1 MTLSWTSLLVTL
13 ASVAATDP
21 APPRPF
27 HFENDITPILTRY
40 QCNTSG
46 CHGGA
51 EGQNGFKLS
60 VFGFDAPADYAALVK
75 EARGRRVQFSA
86 VDNSLLLRKASGS
99 MPHGGGSRIRVGSK
113 EYEMLRGWLR
123 AGAPFGD
130 PAAPRVVKLSVEP
143 TERVMAMNATQPLRV
158 TARFSDGYET
168 DVTGWAK
175 FQTNNDSVAAVNDD
189 GLVTAGTVPGEVAVM
204 ASYLNNVVAFR
215 AIVPRTGKVA
225 FPTLDESN
233 PVDKHVNARLRK
245 LNLLPSPPA
254 DDATFLRRVYLDV
267 IGTLPTLA
275 ETKSFLAD
283 KRTDRRT
290 KLIDQL
296 LERPEYADAQAL
308 VWADILRIDRE
319 SLGPKRAQAYQRW
332 LTRSFAANKPFDRFV
347 RELVLAEGSL
357 DEVAPA
363 NFYKAIAKPNEM
375 ASAIA
380 QNFLGIRIACAQC
393 HHHPYDRW
401 SQDDYFGMVGFF
413 APLSLR
419 KTDRGEVLEAVGD
432 PVTKNPR
439 TTLSVYAHALATPM
453 PDADPAGD
461 RRTPFAE
468 WLTADAN
475 PWFAKNLANRLWA
488 HYFGRGI
495 VEPVDDL
502 RATNPPT
509 NPELLEALTREV
521 KTLRYDMK
529 KFVRLLM
536 TSQAYQ
542 RSSRPLPEN
551 ESDETNFSR
560 ALFRRI
566 PAEVLLDAVSQAT
579 GVDERFPQMP
589 PGGRAVQLWDN
600 KTQHYFLKLF
610 GRPQRLSSCSCE
622 RNIEPS
628 VAQVLHLFNSPE
640 IQQKLAHDRGTVA
653 KLVARRPNDAD
664 LVDDLYMTFLS
675 RSPSS
680 RERDISVSH
689 LANHANERR
698 QAAEDLAWSL
708 LNSLEFV
715 FNH

>member
-1 MTLSWTSLLVTL
+1 MSLSWTCLLVTL
-13 ASVAATDP
+13 ASVAATD
-21 APPRPF
+21 AAPRPF
-27 HFENDITPILTRY
+27 HFENDITPILTRF

-46 CHGGA
+46 CHGSA

-60 VFGFDAPADYAALVK
+60 VFGFDAPADYAALIK
-75 EARGRRVQFSA
+75 EGRGRRVNFAA
-86 VDNSLLLRKASGS
+86 VDGSLLLRKASGS
-99 MPHGGGSRIRVGSK
+99 MPHGGGTRLRVGSK
-113 EYEMLRGWLR
+113 EYETLRAWIR

-130 PAAPRVVKLSVEP
+130 PAAPKVVGLTIAP
-143 TERVMAMNATQPLRV
+143 AERLMAMQATQPLRV

-168 DVTGWAK
+168 DVTAWAK
-175 FQTNNDSVAAVNDD
+175 FQTNNDNIASVSEAGV
-189 GLVTAGTVPGEVAVM
+189 VTANAVPGEVAVM
-204 ASYLNNVVAFR
+204 ASYLSQVVAFR
-215 AIVPRTGKVA
+215 AIVPRTAKVA

-233 PVDKHVNARLRK
+233 ILDKLVNARLRK
-245 LNLLPSPPA
+245 LNILPSPPA
-254 DDATFLRRVYLDV
+254 DDASFLRRVYLDV

-275 ETKSFLAD
+275 ETKAFLAD
-283 KRTDRRT
+283 RRADRRT
-290 KLIDQL
+290 RLVDAL

-308 VWADILRIDRE
+308 VWADILRIDRDA
-319 SLGPKRAQAYQRW
+319 LGPKRAQAYQRW
-332 LTRSFAANKPFDRFV
+332 LTRSFAVNKPFDRFV

-375 ASAIA
+375 ASAVA

-413 APLSLR
+413 APLTVR
-419 KTDRGEVLEAVGD
+419 KTDRGEVLETVGN

-439 TTLSVYAHALATPM
+439 TALTVFAHALGTPM
-453 PDADPAGD
+453 PAADPVGE
-461 RRTPFAE
+461 RRVAFAD
-468 WLTADAN
+468 WLTADEN

-488 HYFGRGI
+488 HYLGRGI

-502 RATNPPT
+502 RDTNPPT
-509 NPELLEALTREV
+509 NPELLDALTREV
-521 KTLRYDMK
+521 KSLRYDLK
-529 KFVRLLM
+529 KIARLIV
-536 TSQAYQ
+536 TSQTYQ
-542 RSSRPLPEN
+542 RSSQPLPEN

-579 GVDERFPQMP
+579 GAPERFREMP
-589 PGGRAVQLWDN
+589 TGARAVQLWDN

-610 GRPQRLSSCSCE
+610 GRPQRISSCSCE
-622 RNIEPS
+622 RNQEPS

-653 KLVARRPNDAD
+653 KLTAKRTSDVD
-664 LVDDLYMTFLS
+664 LVNDMYLTFLS
-675 RSPSS
+675 RSPSG
-680 RERDISVSH
+680 RERDIAVSH

-698 QAAEDLAWSL
+698 QAAEDLAWTL

>member
-1 MTLSWTSLLVTL
+1 MTLTWTSLLVTL
-13 ASVAATDP
+13 ASVATADP
-21 APPRPF
+21 ASPRPF
-27 HFENDITPILTRY
+27 HFENDITPILTRF

-46 CHGGA
+46 CHGSA

-60 VFGFDAPADYAALVK
+60 VFGFDAPADYNALVK
-75 EARGRRVQFSA
+75 ESRGRRVQFSA
-86 VDNSLLLRKASGS
+86 VENSLLLRKASGS
-99 MPHGGGSRIRVGSK
+99 MPHGGGSRLKIGSK
-113 EYEMLRGWLR
+113 EYEMLRAWLR

-130 PAAPRVVKLSVEP
+130 PAAPRIVRLTIAP
-143 TERVMAMNATQPLRV
+143 TERQMAMSAKQSLRV

-168 DVTGWAK
+168 DVTAWAK
-175 FQTNNDSVAAVNDD
+175 FQTNNDSVAAVSED
-189 GLVTAGTVPGEVAVM
+189 GVVTAGTVPGEVAVM

-215 AIVPRTGKVA
+215 ALVPRTDKVA
-225 FPTLDESN
+225 FPKLDESN
-233 PVDKHVNARLRK
+233 LIDKHVNARLRK

-275 ETKSFLAD
+275 EAKAFLAD
-283 KRTDRRT
+283 DRPDKRALLVDR
-290 KLIDQL
+290 L
-296 LERPEYADAQAL
+296 LDRPEYADAQAL
-308 VWADILRIDRE
+308 HWADVLRIDRD
-319 SLGPKRAQAYQRW
+319 SLGPKRAQAFHRW
-332 LTRSFAANKPFDRFV
+332 LTRSFAMNKPFDRFV
-347 RELVLAEGSL
+347 REIVLAEGNL

-375 ASAIA
+375 ASSIA
-380 QNFLGIRIACAQC
+380 QDFLGVRIACAQC

-401 SQDDYFGMVGFF
+401 SQDDYYGMVGFF
-413 APLSLR
+413 APLTVR
-419 KTDRGEVLEAVGD
+419 KTERGDVLEAVGD

-439 TTLSVYAHALATPM
+439 TSLTVFTHALATPM
-453 PDADPAGD
+453 PDADPTGD
-461 RRTPFAE
+461 RRAAFAD

-475 PWFAKNLANRLWA
+475 PWFAKNLANRLWS

-509 NPELLEALTREV
+509 NPELLDALTREV
-521 KTLRYDMK
+521 KSFRYDLK
-529 KFVRLLM
+529 KIVRLIV

-542 RSSRPLPEN
+542 RSSQPLPEN
-551 ESDETNFSR
+551 EIDDTNFSR

-566 PAEVLLDAVSQAT
+566 PAEVLLDSVSQAT
-579 GVDERFPQMP
+579 GVEERFPQMP
-589 PGGRAVQLWDN
+589 TGARAVQLWDN

-610 GRPQRLSSCSCE
+610 GRPQRTSSCSCE

-640 IQQKLAHDRGTVA
+640 IQEKLAHDRGTVA
-653 KLVARRPNDAD
+653 KLVARRPGDAE
-664 LVDDLYMTFLS
+664 LVDDMYLTILS
-675 RSPSS
+675 RSPTG
-680 RERDISVSH
+680 RERDIAVSH
-689 LANHANERR
+689 LANHASERR